1 MAKKLKIQKEFLDEL
16 ITEILAAS
24 ECEQPPHTI
33 KLSTI
38 VWKLSYAT
46 SDGDYRRGWNDA
58 LAAVLH
64 TCSVVSGQKESE
76 A

>member
-1 MAKKLKIQKEFLDEL
+1 MAKKKKTQKEFLDEL
-16 ITEILAAS
+16 IT
-24 ECEQPPHTI
+24 
-33 KLSTI
+33 
-38 VWKLSYAT
+38 
-46 SDGDYRRGWNDA
+46 DRRGWNDA